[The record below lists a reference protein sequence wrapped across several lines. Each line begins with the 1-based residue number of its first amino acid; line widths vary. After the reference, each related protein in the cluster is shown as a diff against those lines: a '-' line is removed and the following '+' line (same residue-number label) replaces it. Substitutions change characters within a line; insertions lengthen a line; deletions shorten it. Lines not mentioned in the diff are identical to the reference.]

1 MNIAITGGTGFIGRR
16 LVRRLIAAGHS
27 IHLLVREARTGFGP
41 QVQISV
47 WDALDIEPAPE
58 SLAEADAVIHLAG
71 EPISQ
76 RWTPAAKRRILDSRV
91 EGTRRLV
98 EALADLKR
106 RPSTLVCA
114 SAVGIYGSR
123 GDEIL
128 TDAAAPGQGFLAEV
142 CQAWEKT
149 AGVAAD
155 LGLRVVRLR
164 AGMVLGKEG
173 GALAQMLPPFRWGL
187 GGKLAQGN
195 QWVSWIHVDDLADLL
210 RFALENPKLSGPV
223 NGTSPNPVTNTE
235 FTKALADV
243 LRRPAVLTIPA
254 SALGVLYGE
263 MAEVVLASQRAT
275 PAAALAAGFEFRYP
289 EVRAALQN
297 LLGT

>member
-98 EALADLKR
+98 EALAHLKR

>member
-41 QVQISV
+41 QVQVSV

-98 EALADLKR
+98 EAIARLKR
-106 RPSTLVCA
+106 RPPTLVCA

-128 TDAAAPGQGFLAEV
+128 TDASAPGQGFLAEV

-149 AGVAAD
+149 AGLAAD

-164 AGMVLGKEG
+164 AGMVLGKDG

-210 RFALENPKLSGPV
+210 LFALENPKLSGPV

-289 EVRAALQN
+289 GVRAALQN